1 MQCQYQSI
9 PRAIQL
15 LSPVSKEYVFFFF
28 NLHNLTF
35 DYCYLIA
42 EAAEHEIVGWHHRF
56 SGHELG
62 HTQGDSEGQGRP
74 GVLRSM
80 GLQRVR
86 HDLATE
92 QHCYLN

>member
-1 MQCQYQSI
+1 MQCQYPSI
-9 PRAIQL
+9 PKAIQL
-15 LSPVSKEYVFFFF
+15 LSPVSKEYVFFF

-92 QHCYLN
+92 QHCYLS